1 MDKEKEGLSMSA
13 QDMIANAAQANVD
26 GAINVASSAV
36 TALVDTVVGR
46 TKKARSG
53 KKGACETKAASASKR
68 GKTKRS
74 ARKKSVLL
82 GTPFAMSKLRIEVLG
97 DEILVILPATSYG
110 VTYCKSGNSPHLVTK
125 NFVPKIDTGAPIT
138 QAEFLAEAWQ
148 AATAKAQE
156 LGWIV

>member
-1 MDKEKEGLSMSA
+1 MDKEKEGLSTSA
-13 QDMIANAAQANVD
+13 QDAIANAAQANVD
-26 GAINVASSAV
+26 AAIKVAF
-36 TALVDTVVGR
+36 VDTLVGR

-53 KKGACETKAASASKR
+53 KKRACKTKAASASKR
-68 GKTKRS
+68 EKTKRS

-125 NFVPKIDTGAPIT
+125 NFVSKIDNGAPIT

-148 AATAKAQE
+148 AATVKAQE